1 MTLSTAKVI
10 AHTHPTKD
18 IPTKT
23 ANEFIAYV
31 ARVSNPSNQDNIET
45 SDKLINYLLNHKHFS
60 PFEHYYLTLEIE
72 TPKDISIQLLRHR
85 SFVFQEFCISGDSL
99 ITTVTKSGNTKKVKI
114 SDLYKRQQSKQYS
127 QISDNLVRCY
137 DLTQKKLVAT
147 KLKEVFQTGVKPV
160 YEVVLDNGR
169 KIKTTLEHK
178 FLTKDGFRPLKEL
191 SVDDFVA
198 SNGVALH
205 QSFEW
210 LQEAKQRNITN
221 GLGVQGIADEAGVS
235 YHTIRKWLKKHSL
248 QFTPKEI
255 ASYTKIWNKGLAKEQ
270 QPMFGKTV
278 SEETR
283 QKMRKS
289 SRKGEQSNLYRT
301 GGNNTRQWRKEVAD
315 FWYKRK
321 NALYIKFGGICAIR
335 NKKYELQDLQIDH
348 IKPVSQY
355 PELAYEESNI
365 RLIHKD
371 EHNSKSLSEIANKQL
386 TVTWQ
391 KITSIEYVGE
401 EMTYDLEV
409 EHSDHNYI
417 AEGIV
422 VHNSGRYQDINA
434 MDNPFIIRE
443 TRLQDSKNRQNSL
456 ENTDE
461 ALDSAWKFAQK
472 ELLRQAQELYKN
484 ALEQGIAKEVARS
497 VLPIGLLKSR
507 LYITGNVRS
516 FIHYLTVRLDP
527 TTQKEHREL
536 AKAIYDALLPY
547 FNLDTVKELKDAKE
561 AQQA

>member
-85 SFVFQEFCISGDSL
+85 SFVFQEF
-99 ITTVTKSGNTKKVKI
+99 
-114 SDLYKRQQSKQYS
+114 
-127 QISDNLVRCY
+127 
-137 DLTQKKLVAT
+137 
-147 KLKEVFQTGVKPV
+147 
-160 YEVVLDNGR
+160 
-169 KIKTTLEHK
+169 
-178 FLTKDGFRPLKEL
+178 
-191 SVDDFVA
+191 
-198 SNGVALH
+198 
-205 QSFEW
+205 
-210 LQEAKQRNITN
+210 
-221 GLGVQGIADEAGVS
+221 
-235 YHTIRKWLKKHSL
+235 
-248 QFTPKEI
+248 
-255 ASYTKIWNKGLAKEQ
+255 
-270 QPMFGKTV
+270 
-278 SEETR
+278 
-283 QKMRKS
+283 
-289 SRKGEQSNLYRT
+289 
-301 GGNNTRQWRKEVAD
+301 
-315 FWYKRK
+315 
-321 NALYIKFGGICAIR
+321 
-335 NKKYELQDLQIDH
+335 
-348 IKPVSQY
+348 
-355 PELAYEESNI
+355 
-365 RLIHKD
+365 
-371 EHNSKSLSEIANKQL
+371 
-386 TVTWQ
+386 
-391 KITSIEYVGE
+391 
-401 EMTYDLEV
+401 
-409 EHSDHNYI
+409 
-417 AEGIV
+417 
-422 VHNSGRYQDINA
+422 SGRYQDINA

-456 ENTDE
+456 ENTNE

-497 VLPIGLLKSR
+497 VLPIGLTKSR

-536 AKAIYDALLPY
+536 AIAIYDALLPY
-547 FNLDTVKELKDAKE
+547 FNLEIVKELKDAKE

>member
-10 AHTHPTKD
+10 AHTHPIQD

-31 ARVSNPSNQDNIET
+31 ARVSNPSNQDNTHT

-60 PFEHYYLTLEIE
+60 PFEHYYFTLEIE

-114 SDLYKRQQSKQYS
+114 SDLYQRQQSKQYS

-178 FLTKDGFRPLKEL
+178 FLTKDGFKTLKEL
-191 SVDDFVA
+191 SVNDFVA
-198 SNGVALH
+198 SNGIALH
-205 QSFEW
+205 QSFDW
-210 LQEAKQRNITN
+210 LQEAKQRNIAN

-235 YHTIRKWLKKHSL
+235 YHTIRKWLRKHNL

-255 ASYTKIWNKGLAKEQ
+255 ASYTKIWNKGLPKEQ
-270 QPMFGKTV
+270 QPCYGKTI

-283 QKMRKS
+283 QKICDS
-289 SRKGEQSNLYRT
+289 ARKGEQSNLYRT
-301 GGNNTRQWRKEVAD
+301 GGNNTRQWRKQVAD
-315 FWYKRK
+315 YWYKRK
-321 NALYIKFGGICAIR
+321 NALYIKFDGICAIR

-371 EHNSKSLSEIANKQL
+371 EHSSKSLSEIANKQL

-461 ALDSAWKFAQK
+461 TLDSAWKLAQK

-497 VLPIGLLKSR
+497 VLPIGLTKSR

-516 FIHYLTVRLDP
+516 FIHYLMVRLDP
-527 TTQKEHREL
+527 TTQKEHRQL
-536 AKAIYDALLPY
+536 AIAIYDALLPY
-547 FNLDTVKELKDAKE
+547 FNLDAIKELKDAKE

>member
-1 MTLSTAKVI
+1 MQMAFIVANRNSTNKPSAELKI
-10 AHTHPTKD
+10 QMD
-18 IPTKT
+18 I
-23 ANEFIAYV
+23 
-31 ARVSNPSNQDNIET
+31 
-45 SDKLINYLLNHKHFS
+45 
-60 PFEHYYLTLEIE
+60 
-72 TPKDISIQLLRHR
+72 
-85 SFVFQEFCISGDSL
+85 
-99 ITTVTKSGNTKKVKI
+99 KI
-114 SDLYKRQQSKQYS
+114 D
-127 QISDNLVRCY
+127 
-137 DLTQKKLVAT
+137 
-147 KLKEVFQTGVKPV
+147 
-160 YEVVLDNGR
+160 
-169 KIKTTLEHK
+169 
-178 FLTKDGFRPLKEL
+178 
-191 SVDDFVA
+191 
-198 SNGVALH
+198 
-205 QSFEW
+205 
-210 LQEAKQRNITN
+210 
-221 GLGVQGIADEAGVS
+221 
-235 YHTIRKWLKKHSL
+235 
-248 QFTPKEI
+248 
-255 ASYTKIWNKGLAKEQ
+255 
-270 QPMFGKTV
+270 
-278 SEETR
+278 
-283 QKMRKS
+283 
-289 SRKGEQSNLYRT
+289 
-301 GGNNTRQWRKEVAD
+301 
-315 FWYKRK
+315 
-321 NALYIKFGGICAIR
+321 GICAIR

-386 TVTWQ
+386 TITWQ

-409 EHSDHNYI
+409 EHLDHNYV

-484 ALEQGIAKEVARS
+484 ALQQGIAKEVARS
-497 VLPIGLLKSR
+497 VLPIGLTKSR

-527 TTQKEHREL
+527 TTQKEHRQL
-536 AKAIYDALLPY
+536 AIAIYDALLPY
-547 FNLDTVKELKDAKE
+547 FNLDAIKELKDAKE